1 MTIEQHIKKSFK
13 RLSEPEYSSEKVW
26 QPKDYEWPGDW
37 EGRALLAIT
46 SLNSISDEEN
56 EYVHNIVADLKNH
69 VNSQGFLGH
78 EYIEGEVDE
87 QQLAGHTW
95 LVRGLLLYHNLY
107 KSQEAFE
114 YAKRIVYNL
123 YMPIIDAVDTYPLE
137 RDMEDDGGVAGHNKL
152 VLSGWRVSTDVG
164 CAFVGLDGLTTYY
177 EQTRDENVR
186 PLIDKLINKFYSI
199 DKVALRAQTHATLTA
214 ARSIMRMYLVTKE
227 EKYLE
232 MAKDELE
239 KYLEFGTTATY
250 ENYNWFGRPD
260 TWTEPCAVVD
270 SFMLITA
277 LADVTGD
284 EKYIKLARRVWF
296 NGLSFCHR
304 KNGGAGT
311 NKCVTETQPVLK
323 IGMIEAYFC
332 CTMRYCDGLVSAK
345 KYSEWF
351 SFDENA
357 EVVKEGGRYFKDD
370 VMLVKSVKDG
380 STVLITD
387 IEVSPENMDD
397 EYLVFY

>member
-13 RLSEPEYSSEKVW
+13 RFSEAEYSSEKVW

-152 VLSGWRVSTDVG
+152 VLSGWRVSTDIG

-232 MAKDELE
+232 MARDELE

-277 LADVTGD
+277 LMILQGT
-284 EKYIKLARRVWF
+284 
-296 NGLSFCHR
+296 
-304 KNGGAGT
+304 KNT
-311 NKCVTETQPVLK
+311 
-323 IGMIEAYFC
+323 
-332 CTMRYCDGLVSAK
+332 
-345 KYSEWF
+345 
-351 SFDENA
+351 
-357 EVVKEGGRYFKDD
+357 
-370 VMLVKSVKDG
+370 
-380 STVLITD
+380 
-387 IEVSPENMDD
+387 
-397 EYLVFY
+397 

>member
-13 RLSEPEYSSEKVW
+13 RLSEAEYSSEKVW

-69 VNSQGFLGH
+69 VNCQGFLGH

-164 CAFVGLDGLTTYY
+164 CAFVGLDGLTSYY
-177 EQTRDENVR
+177 EQTKDEKVR
-186 PLIDKLINKFYSI
+186 VLIDKLINKFYSI

-214 ARSIMRMYLVTKE
+214 ARSIMRMYLITKE

-260 TWTEPCAVVD
+260 TWTEPCAVID

-304 KNGGAGT
+304 ANGGAGT

-323 IGMIEAYFC
+323 VGMIEAYFC

-345 KYSEWF
+345 KYSDWF
-351 SFDENA
+351 GFDENA
-357 EVVKEGGRYFKDD
+357 EVVKEDSRYFKDD